1 MRRRVRTHSLAGTLT
16 VLVGLFTA
24 TPGARAQAVVQ
35 ETGDGRLKVSVSC
48 PACDTPPAIP
58 FVVLV
63 DDPGAA
69 DAVAV
74 VTGADP
80 KWTVAITGRG
90 RFAGMNRTL
99 TTSSLA
105 DLERTL
111 KLGLAEYAAATPYGT
126 ELDVTAR
133 RAASGPDP
141 DAAKKEQK
149 DPWNYWVFR
158 LGASSYGN
166 GEKSSSSGSYYL
178 STSANRTT
186 EAWKM
191 RLSLG
196 RSVSRSS
203 FDLGDGTTV
212 KTRLTDWNV
221 DSLVVKSLGPHW
233 SAGATGGLV
242 GSTFSNAKLVAR
254 MAPGIEY
261 DIFPYSE
268 SSKRSLTFQYTAGPA
283 HYEYDRETIFGKLS
297 ETILQ
302 HTASASLGLR
312 QPWGQVGGSL
322 TFTQHLTALDRTRLS
337 FNGSANVR
345 LFKSLT
351 LTPRGSYSRIRDQ
364 FTLEKGDA
372 TDEEVFLRQRQL
384 ATGFRYSFSVGLGY
398 SFGALSNAAVNPRFG
413 G

>member
-1 MRRRVRTHSLAGTLT
+1 MRRRVRSPSLAGTLT

-24 TPGARAQAVVQ
+24 APAAWGQTVVPAS
-35 ETGDGRLKVSVSC
+35 GDGRLKVTVSC
-48 PACDTPPAIP
+48 AACEKPPVIP

-63 DDPGAA
+63 DASETA
-69 DAVAV
+69 DIDV
-74 VTGADP
+74 VVSGADP

-90 RFAGMNRTL
+90 RFAGLNRTL
-99 TTSSLA
+99 TTSSRA

-126 ELDVTAR
+126 ELDVTVR
-133 RAASGPDP
+133 RSPSGPDP
-141 DAAKKEQK
+141 DGAKQEQK

-158 LGASSYGN
+158 LGASSYAD

-186 EAWKM
+186 DAWKT
-191 RLSLG
+191 RLFLG

-203 FDLGDGTTV
+203 FDLGDGTIV

-242 GSTFSNAKLVAR
+242 GSTFSNAKFVAR
-254 MAPGIEY
+254 LAPGIEY

-283 HYEYDRETIFGKLS
+283 HYQYDRETIFGKLS

-337 FNGSANVR
+337 FNGSATVR

-384 ATGFRYSFSVGLGY
+384 ATGFRYSLSIGLGY
-398 SFGALSNAAVNPRFG
+398 SFGALSNATVNPRFG